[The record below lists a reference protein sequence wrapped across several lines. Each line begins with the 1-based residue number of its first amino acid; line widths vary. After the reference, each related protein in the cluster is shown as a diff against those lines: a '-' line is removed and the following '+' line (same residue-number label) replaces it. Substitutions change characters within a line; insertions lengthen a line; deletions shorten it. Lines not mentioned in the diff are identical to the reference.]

1 MTYNP
6 FNNLPGKFSTND
18 GTIDFYL
25 RVRTFLNKKKICLDL
40 GAGIGTW
47 FNDKNNLEIKK
58 NIQFIKKKVKKL
70 YAADVDKL
78 VLKNKSSHK
87 NLLIKNNK
95 IPLKS
100 NSLDLIVCDWV
111 FEHIEEPKIFFKEIN
126 RILKKKGIVC
136 VRTPYKYNYFSVINS
151 LIEDTK
157 LKDFVLKKSQPQ
169 RKKYFKSYYR
179 LNTYSKIKKIFNNFK
194 INYFIF
200 TPDPSYFFGSKP
212 LYFFFKILHFIM
224 PKFFS
229 GIIFCFMTK
238 N

>member
-1 MTYNP
+1 MTYYP

-40 GAGIGTW
+40 GAGIGIW
-47 FNDKNNLEIKK
+47 LNDKNNHEIKK
-58 NIQFIKKKVKKL
+58 NIQFIKKNVKKL

-111 FEHIEEPKIFFKEIN
+111 FEHIEEPKFFFKEIN
-126 RILKKKGIVC
+126 RILKKKG
-136 VRTPYKYNYFSVINS
+136 
-151 LIEDTK
+151 
-157 LKDFVLKKSQPQ
+157 
-169 RKKYFKSYYR
+169 
-179 LNTYSKIKKIFNNFK
+179 
-194 INYFIF
+194 
-200 TPDPSYFFGSKP
+200 
-212 LYFFFKILHFIM
+212 
-224 PKFFS
+224 
-229 GIIFCFMTK
+229 
-238 N
+238 